1 MSTSYVSSRELFSAP
16 VVTKVIKQIA
26 TPYDRLQRF
35 FGLTMES
42 NTVEERRG
50 RDFAWDIMNPPRT
63 LAQVRSPISGPASR
77 APIAS
82 SMNFARC
89 PRLHEKVTLLDD
101 MVYNQRQLG
110 QGPDMVDRSGQ
121 AYVARQQNMLAQR
134 FKNAREFMVSR
145 LFKGGFGVTV
155 SGQDWSLSEKGGGSN
170 VYDVDYK
177 LPASNQDQLNINGDG
192 ACITGTWAT
201 LTQDVAGDCAK
212 INAAAQKQDGRPIRH
227 AWTTTSLF
235 MDLIANNTKLQAQG
249 GSANTFY
256 QSYERSSY
264 RGPDGSTDTGFDIV
278 LRAIPWLTWHL
289 YDAVLDVGGTLS
301 PVLDTDHVAFCP
313 DPSPDWVGGFNG
325 SEMVRENVT
334 QSSTE
339 RFGFHAYTEPRTQPA
354 GTELI
359 AVDNFM
365 PVLYV
370 PACIKYAKV
379 RNF

>member
-192 ACITGTWAT
+192 ACI
-201 LTQDVAGDCAK
+201 
-212 INAAAQKQDGRPIRH
+212 RSEEH
-227 AWTTTSLF
+227 TSE
-235 MDLIANNTKLQAQG
+235 LQ
-249 GSANTFY
+249 S
-256 QSYERSSY
+256 
-264 RGPDGSTDTGFDIV
+264 
-278 LRAIPWLTWHL
+278 H
-289 YDAVLDVGGTLS
+289 
-301 PVLDTDHVAFCP
+301 
-313 DPSPDWVGGFNG
+313 
-325 SEMVRENVT
+325 
-334 QSSTE
+334 
-339 RFGFHAYTEPRTQPA
+339 
-354 GTELI
+354 
-359 AVDNFM
+359 
-365 PVLYV
+365 
-370 PACIKYAKV
+370 
-379 RNF
+379 